1 MTQSQQLQDKIVDEL
16 GVMQDDIHVTRDKD
30 ALTFYLPLDK
40 LEEAEN
46 ALDTELEVLEEHEY
60 EYLVKADIQ

>member
-30 ALTFYLPLDK
+30 ALTFYLPLRK
-40 LEEAEN
+40 LEDAEN
-46 ALDTELEVLEEHEY
+46 ALDTKLKVLEEHEY